1 MAEKEK
7 SESAVQ
13 FVEEWNPRDGGRE
26 DPVKQVFHCV
36 WLSPPQLFRTAS
48 IEASGQ
54 DEEKAKNLLSY
65 LVNMRLKM
73 KEDLTAVD
81 GTKFTLDLSVKEN
94 LLYI

>member
-1 MAEKEK
+1 MEAERTLSRRFSTVSGSVLNY
-7 SESAVQ
+7 SEL
-13 FVEEWNPRDGGRE
+13 
-26 DPVKQVFHCV
+26 QV
-36 WLSPPQLFRTAS
+36 LKL
-48 IEASGQ
+48 Q

-94 LLYI
+94 LSYI

>member
-1 MAEKEK
+1 MMEAERTLSSRFSSVSGSVLLNY
-7 SESAVQ
+7 SEL
-13 FVEEWNPRDGGRE
+13 
-26 DPVKQVFHCV
+26 QV
-36 WLSPPQLFRTAS
+36 LKL
-48 IEASGQ
+48 Q

-94 LLYI
+94 LSYI

>member
-1 MAEKEK
+1 MK
-7 SESAVQ
+7 
-13 FVEEWNPRDGGRE
+13 
-26 DPVKQVFHCV
+26 
-36 WLSPPQLFRTAS
+36 L
-48 IEASGQ
+48 Q

-94 LLYI
+94 LSYI

>member
-1 MAEKEK
+1 MEAERTLSSRFSSVSGSVLLNY
-7 SESAVQ
+7 SEL
-13 FVEEWNPRDGGRE
+13 
-26 DPVKQVFHCV
+26 QV
-36 WLSPPQLFRTAS
+36 LKL
-48 IEASGQ
+48 Q

-94 LLYI
+94 LSYI

>member
-1 MAEKEK
+1 MLKNETLVMEAERTLSSRFSTVSGSVLLNY
-7 SESAVQ
+7 SELA
-13 FVEEWNPRDGGRE
+13 
-26 DPVKQVFHCV
+26 
-36 WLSPPQLFRTAS
+36 AS
-48 IEASGQ
+48 IEAS

-94 LLYI
+94 LSYI

>member
-1 MAEKEK
+1 MLKNETL
-7 SESAVQ
+7 V
-13 FVEEWNPRDGGRE
+13 
-26 DPVKQVFHCV
+26 
-36 WLSPPQLFRTAS
+36 
-48 IEASGQ
+48 IEAERTLSSRFSTVSGSVLLNYSELQVLKLQ

-94 LLYI
+94 LSYI

>member
-1 MAEKEK
+1 MMEAERIQSSRFSSVSGSVLLNY
-7 SESAVQ
+7 SEL
-13 FVEEWNPRDGGRE
+13 
-26 DPVKQVFHCV
+26 QV
-36 WLSPPQLFRTAS
+36 LKL
-48 IEASGQ
+48 Q

-94 LLYI
+94 LSYI

>member
-1 MAEKEK
+1 MKNETLVMEAERTLSNRFSTVSGSVLLNY
-7 SESAVQ
+7 SELA
-13 FVEEWNPRDGGRE
+13 
-26 DPVKQVFHCV
+26 
-36 WLSPPQLFRTAS
+36 AS
-48 IEASGQ
+48 IEAS

-94 LLYI
+94 LSYI

>member
-1 MAEKEK
+1 MKNETLVMEAERTLSSRFSTVSGSVLLNY
-7 SESAVQ
+7 SELA
-13 FVEEWNPRDGGRE
+13 
-26 DPVKQVFHCV
+26 
-36 WLSPPQLFRTAS
+36 AS
-48 IEASGQ
+48 IEAS

-94 LLYI
+94 LSYI

>member
-1 MAEKEK
+1 MSGSVLLNY
-7 SESAVQ
+7 SELA
-13 FVEEWNPRDGGRE
+13 
-26 DPVKQVFHCV
+26 
-36 WLSPPQLFRTAS
+36 AS
-48 IEASGQ
+48 IEAS

>member
-1 MAEKEK
+1 MEAARTLSSRFSTVSGSVLLNY
-7 SESAVQ
+7 SEL
-13 FVEEWNPRDGGRE
+13 
-26 DPVKQVFHCV
+26 QV
-36 WLSPPQLFRTAS
+36 LKL
-48 IEASGQ
+48 Q

-94 LLYI
+94 ISYI

>member
-1 MAEKEK
+1 MKNETLVMEAERTLSRRFSTVSGSVLLNY
-7 SESAVQ
+7 SEL
-13 FVEEWNPRDGGRE
+13 
-26 DPVKQVFHCV
+26 QV
-36 WLSPPQLFRTAS
+36 LKL
-48 IEASGQ
+48 Q

-94 LLYI
+94 LSYI